1 MKHAQDGDK
10 AVTHLDHAWIG
21 GGPRKRHLD
30 AIAAAHGAFR
40 RRHPQQFFKNLRLV
54 LPFIADGMLH
64 PEDKQAIRE
73 MGFEEIRFDRC
84 QPSYIITVEEV

>member
-21 GGPRKRHLD
+21 G
-30 AIAAAHGAFR
+30 
-40 RRHPQQFFKNLRLV
+40 
-54 LPFIADGMLH
+54 PFIADGMLH